1 MNLSVGRTPVATRNS
16 GDHVP
21 AELSPRPYLHPVRT
35 LAGAGV
41 TEAFPDDHPHHLGVS
56 VTLADVAGTSFW
68 GGRTFTRDRGSVMLD
83 NHGRQVHLAW
93 AERSAERTTELLSWT
108 DPEGAE
114 LLREERTLRALPLD
128 ATTWVLD
135 LRSSLHNTSG
145 RELGIGS
152 PATNGRPG
160 AGYGGVFW
168 RVPIGDQPPTVTGSD
183 GMSGEEDLH
192 GSRARW
198 LALSSTTAQGSVWT
212 LLFLQ
217 PGPRTDPW
225 FLRAKEYPGLCPAP
239 AWDTRLDLPTG
250 RTLELGLRTAV
261 TDGPVTDPE
270 TLAGAVA
277 ALS

>member
-1 MNLSVGRTPVATRNS
+1 MNLSVGRTPVATHDS
-16 GDHVP
+16 GDRVP

-35 LAGAGV
+35 LAGTEV
-41 TEAFPDDHPHHLGVS
+41 TETFPDDHRHHLGVS

-68 GGRTFTRDRGSVMLD
+68 GGRTFTREHGSVMLD
-83 NHGRQVHLAW
+83 NHGRQEHLAW
-93 AERSAERTTELLSWT
+93 DDRSAGWTTELLSWVS
-108 DPEGAE
+108 PEGTE
-114 LLREERTLRALPLD
+114 LLREERTTRALPLD
-128 ATTWVLD
+128 STTWVLD
-135 LRSSLHNTSG
+135 LRSSLRNTSA

-168 RVPIGDQPPTVTGSD
+168 RAPIGDQPPTVTGPD
-183 GMSGEEDLH
+183 GMSGEEALH

-198 LALSSTTAQGSVWT
+198 LALSSTTARGSVWT

-239 AWDTRLDLPTG
+239 AWDTRLDLAAG
-250 RTLELGLRTAV
+250 QTLELGLRTAV
-261 TDGPVTDPE
+261 TDGPVSDHE
-270 TLAGAVA
+270 ALAKACA
-277 ALS
+277 ALV

>member
-1 MNLSVGRTPVATRNS
+1 MNLSIGRTLVATHHS
-16 GDHVP
+16 GVSVP
-21 AELSPRPYLHPVRT
+21 TELSPRPYLHPVRT
-35 LAGAGV
+35 LAGTEV
-41 TEAFPDDHPHHLGVS
+41 TETFPDDHRHHLGVS
-56 VTLADVAGTSFW
+56 VTLADVSGTSFW
-68 GGRTFTRDRGSVMLD
+68 GGRTFTRERGSVMLD
-83 NHGRQVHLAW
+83 NHGRQQHLAW
-93 AERSAERTTELLSWT
+93 TERSAERTTEQLSWT
-108 DPEGAE
+108 DPEGTE

-135 LRSSLHNTSG
+135 VRSTLRNTSG

-168 RVPIGDQPPTVTGSD
+168 RAPISDQSPAVTGPD

-198 LALSSTTAQGSVWT
+198 LALSSTTAQGSAWT
-212 LLFLQ
+212 LLFRQ

-239 AWDTRLDLPTG
+239 AWDTRLNLASG
-250 RTLELGLRTAV
+250 QTLELGLRTAV
-261 TDGPVTDPE
+261 TDGAVTDLE
-270 TLAGAVA
+270 ALADAVS
-277 ALS
+277 ALT